1 LLREPPT
8 YDFGPALWRGA
19 DIDVDAGSGDVVV
32 IPDAAFLFNAD
43 FKKAGRDLLILGD
56 DGRKVVVH
64 DYFAHDKR
72 PDLASREGAT
82 IAGYVVDA
90 IVKQTSPT
98 EYAQAGTPSNAANPI
113 GRVEKVTGSAI
124 AIRNGVPVT
133 LNAGDLVFQ
142 GDVVQ
147 TRGGSTLGI
156 AFIDGS
162 AFNLSANARMVL
174 NELVYDPNGTANSSL
189 VNLVQGTIS
198 FVAGQVA
205 KTGDMKV
212 GTPVATMGIRGTIV
226 IVEMA
231 ADNGPTKIRTVFD
244 PQTGKPGEIVAYSN
258 ANPTEVIGRL
268 NVETLALQITPLS
281 NLNVVVVQVPV
292 SPLEISSSR
301 ELSARLI
308 EISNAALQNP
318 IVPGVVPDATS
329 PGGTAPGGAGGGGG
343 SSSPPPNSLGGGTN
357 GTTTTGALT
366 ATTTAFTTPTTI
378 VVPSDTGGG
387 AAGGGAAGARNALPV
402 LVADASAAAPTNP
415 VSLSGTLPFTD
426 EDKGDTHQAFVQGAS
441 AQWTSGAGA
450 AVTTAIPAETAAALG
465 TALTVGIAAESGDG
479 PGTVSWSFALAES
492 LSRFLGAG
500 EHLAVTYTIQ
510 VSDGSG
516 QSAPR
521 TVTVVLLGDNDN
533 PELSAGTGGSDTEIS
548 GVTGGPGSHAVAG
561 SLGFTDPDLTDAHGI
576 AATTISIRGTSSSLQ
591 A

>member
-1 LLREPPT
+1 MWRGAAAIYHVKGDWLLREPPT
-8 YDFGPALWRGA
+8 HGFGLDFWGA
-19 DIDVDAGSGDVVV
+19 ADLEIDAGSGDSVV
-32 IPDAAFLFNAD
+32 IPDASLLFNAD
-43 FKKAGRDLLILGD
+43 FLKSGKDLVIVGD
-56 DGRKVVVH
+56 DGRRVVVH

-72 PDLASREGAT
+72 PALASREGAT

-147 TRGGSTLGI
+147 TRAGSTLGI

-174 NELVYDPNGTANSSL
+174 NELVYDRNGTANSSL

-212 GTPVATMGIRGTIV
+212 GTPVSTMGIRGTIE

-281 NLNVVVVQVPV
+281 NLNVVVAQVPV

-318 IVPGVVPDATS
+318 IIPGVMPAAPDATS

-343 SSSPPPNSLGGGTN
+343 GSSTPPPPDNLGGTN
-357 GTTTTGALT
+357 STTTTGALT
-366 ATTTAFTTPTTI
+366 ATTIAFTTPTTI
-378 VVPSDTGGG
+378 
-387 AAGGGAAGARNALPV
+387 
-402 LVADASAAAPTNP
+402 
-415 VSLSGTLPFTD
+415 
-426 EDKGDTHQAFVQGAS
+426 
-441 AQWTSGAGA
+441 
-450 AVTTAIPAETAAALG
+450 
-465 TALTVGIAAESGDG
+465 
-479 PGTVSWSFALAES
+479 
-492 LSRFLGAG
+492 
-500 EHLAVTYTIQ
+500 
-510 VSDGSG
+510 
-516 QSAPR
+516 
-521 TVTVVLLGDNDN
+521 
-533 PELSAGTGGSDTEIS
+533 
-548 GVTGGPGSHAVAG
+548 
-561 SLGFTDPDLTDAHGI
+561 
-576 AATTISIRGTSSSLQ
+576 
-591 A
+591 

>member
-1 LLREPPT
+1 MPRFAGVAGSANRHSRSRTWCLPAGAGQAKGADLLREPPT
-8 YDFGPALWRGA
+8 YDFGPALWRDA
-19 DIDVDAGSGDVVV
+19 DIDVNAGSGDVVV

-231 ADNGPTKIRTVFD
+231 ADNGPTNIRTVFD

-258 ANPTEVIGRL
+258 ADPTEVIGRL
-268 NVETLALQITPLS
+268 SVENLALQITPLPNS
-281 NLNVVVVQVPV
+281 RDVVVIQMPV
-292 SPLEISSSR
+292 SATDIAMAR
-301 ELSARLI
+301 DLSARLI
-308 EISNAALQNP
+308 DISNAAVNNP
-318 IVPGVVPDATS
+318 IIPGV
-329 PGGTAPGGAGGGGG
+329 APPA
-343 SSSPPPNSLGGGTN
+343 PPP
-357 GTTTTGALT
+357 
-366 ATTTAFTTPTTI
+366 
-378 VVPSDTGGG
+378 
-387 AAGGGAAGARNALPV
+387 
-402 LVADASAAAPTNP
+402 AAP
-415 VSLSGTLPFTD
+415 
-426 EDKGDTHQAFVQGAS
+426 
-441 AQWTSGAGA
+441 
-450 AVTTAIPAETAAALG
+450 
-465 TALTVGIAAESGDG
+465 
-479 PGTVSWSFALAES
+479 
-492 LSRFLGAG
+492 
-500 EHLAVTYTIQ
+500 
-510 VSDGSG
+510 
-516 QSAPR
+516 
-521 TVTVVLLGDNDN
+521 
-533 PELSAGTGGSDTEIS
+533 
-548 GVTGGPGSHAVAG
+548 
-561 SLGFTDPDLTDAHGI
+561 
-576 AATTISIRGTSSSLQ
+576 
-591 A
+591 